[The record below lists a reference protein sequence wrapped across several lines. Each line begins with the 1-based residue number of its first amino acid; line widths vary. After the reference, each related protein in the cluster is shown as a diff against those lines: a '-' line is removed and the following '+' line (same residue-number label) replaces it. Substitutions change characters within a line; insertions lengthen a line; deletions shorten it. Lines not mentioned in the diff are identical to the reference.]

1 MREGAEREGWGGE
14 LPWDR
19 LREGCSEEVSKEENL
34 EQGEEQVT
42 THLGKHFRQRQQQL
56 EGQSVWE
63 GEQQEGKKNSK
74 MAAGGVWAHQGRA

>member
-1 MREGAEREGWGGE
+1 MRRGRAGEGSY
-14 LPWDR
+14 PWDR
-19 LREGCSEEVSKEENL
+19 LREGCSEEVSKEEKL

-74 MAAGGVWAHQGRA
+74 SKMAEGGVWAHQGRA